1 MDDHSW
7 EESWGEVA
15 VLHYDT
21 DGWIAG
27 SAHVR
32 AGDAG
37 DGGRGINTRQDT
49 KRCGS
54 ISTSGFYLTL
64 NVLNSRCCVAVGR
77 QDNRGAGPA

>member
-54 ISTSGFYLTL
+54 VVST
-64 NVLNSRCCVAVGR
+64 CVAVGR
-77 QDNRGAGPA
+77 QDNRGAGLA